1 MKVKAEEVEQVFDTV
16 MEQIE
21 ILKKLLYKD
30 ANNVREINENDLNL
44 HIDMCKL
51 SLNRLRNLQKQ

>member
-1 MKVKAEEVEQVFDTV
+1 MKVKAEEVEQVSDTV
-16 MEQIE
+16 MELIE

-30 ANNVREINENDLNL
+30 ANNVREINENDLKL

-51 SLNRLRNLQKQ
+51 SLDRLRNLQKQ

>member
-1 MKVKAEEVEQVFDTV
+1 MKVKAEEVEQVFDIV
-16 MEQIE
+16 MEQID

-30 ANNVREINENDLNL
+30 ANNVREINEHDLNL

-51 SLNRLRNLQKQ
+51 SLDRLRNLQKQ